1 MLEKTDRKIDILRP
15 VANRRKIIMF
25 MNRDKSLTLVTV
37 LSSVSRRRSVSSSSR
52 GVRISTV
59 NDSARNV
66 WSQNVF
72 RVCMRCLASRKFS
85 SSSSSSGL
93 SNTWAICSVMVS
105 IRPSVCSARSLYS
118 GEACPS
124 SGFVISIFCIF
135 LSASTLRDGSLL
147 RILEIVIVM
156 SLAILAGASS

>member
-1 MLEKTDRKIDILRP
+1 M
-15 VANRRKIIMF
+15 IMF
-25 MNRDKSLTLVTV
+25 INRDKSLTLGTV
-37 LSSVSRRRSVSSSSR
+37 FSSVSRRRNVSSSSN

-66 WSQNVF
+66 WSQNVL

-85 SSSSSSGL
+85 SSTNSSGL
-93 SNTWAICSVMVS
+93 SNTWVICSVIVS

-147 RILEIVIVM
+147 RMLEIVIVI
-156 SLAILAGASS
+156 SLATFVGASS